1 MLRDIRGRQSQ
12 LGGEGRNHHR
22 LRCDGGGD
30 TQPRRI
36 EQRLEEAE
44 QKLLVE
50 FGRSLARC
58 RMSRVLV
65 RRWWPRYDARTVAGR
80 PLDGGRVAM
89 RMPSIAVL
97 SHYIIPLLAAAI
109 LVIAYFAIFNA
120 WTSFDNPINSIA
132 GVALGV
138 AGFVIGA
145 AVDFARAD
153 RAKRTS
159 AAKSA

>member
-1 MLRDIRGRQSQ
+1 
-12 LGGEGRNHHR
+12 
-22 LRCDGGGD
+22 
-30 TQPRRI
+30 
-36 EQRLEEAE
+36 
-44 QKLLVE
+44 
-50 FGRSLARC
+50 
-58 RMSRVLV
+58 
-65 RRWWPRYDARTVAGR
+65 
-80 PLDGGRVAM
+80 M

-97 SHYIIPLLAAAI
+97 SHYIIPPLAAAI